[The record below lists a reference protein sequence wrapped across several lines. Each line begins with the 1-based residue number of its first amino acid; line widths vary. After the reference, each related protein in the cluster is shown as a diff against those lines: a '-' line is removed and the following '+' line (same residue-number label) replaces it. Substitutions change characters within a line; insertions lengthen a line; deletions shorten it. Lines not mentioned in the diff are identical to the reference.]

1 MDAIRKKMKSLKSE
15 TDQLNTV
22 IRRYEEET
30 QNAIARAEQADLDI
44 RKITLPLHWHALITM
59 LLQGL
64 RQEVQQAGV

>member
-44 RKITLPLHWHALITM
+44 RKITLTLTHTLIT
-59 LLQGL
+59 LLI
-64 RQEVQQAGV
+64 